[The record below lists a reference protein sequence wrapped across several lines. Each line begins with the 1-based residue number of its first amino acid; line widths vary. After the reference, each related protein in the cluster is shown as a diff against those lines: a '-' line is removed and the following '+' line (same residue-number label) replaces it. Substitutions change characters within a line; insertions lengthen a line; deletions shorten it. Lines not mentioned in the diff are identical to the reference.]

1 MKLASVVVT
10 GGLLCLSMSVQGW
23 ADDKCPPSVKAAVET
38 TFPGSEVK
46 KCEIETEKGKQVYE
60 VKLKTKDGHV
70 SKMNID
76 PAGLVLMTSQ
86 FVSTDTVPVVVMKN
100 FQGKYAGYKIVRT
113 EKVTFPDGKTTYR
126 VIYAKDNDTS
136 KKAVVYTPEGT
147 VVEEIQ
153 TYSDDAD
160 TD

>member
-1 MKLASVVVT
+1 MKLASVLAT
-10 GGLLCLSMSVQGW
+10 GGLLCFSMQAF
-23 ADDKCPPSVKAAVET
+23 ADDPCPPSVKAAVET

-86 FVSTDTVPVVVMKN
+86 SVESNTVPAAVMKN
-100 FQGKYAGYKIVRT
+100 FQNKYPNDKIVRT
-113 EKVTFPDGKTTYR
+113 EKVTSSDGKTTYR
-126 VIYAKDNDTS
+126 VIYTDAKDNGR
-136 KKAVVYTPEGT
+136 KAVVYTPEGK
-147 VVEEIQ
+147 VVDE
-153 TYSDDAD
+153 SDTWSDEAD

>member
-1 MKLASVVVT
+1 MKLAWVVVT
-10 GGLLCLSMSVQGW
+10 GGLLCFPLQAL
-23 ADDKCPPSVKAAVET
+23 ADDKCPESVKSAVEK

-86 FVSTDTVPVVVMKN
+86 FVETNTVPVVVIKN
-100 FQGKYAGYKIVRT
+100 FQGKYAHYKIVRT
-113 EKVTFPDGKTTYR
+113 EKVTYPDGKMTYR
-126 VIYAKDNDTS
+126 VIYAKDNS
-136 KKAVVYTPEGT
+136 GKKAVVYTPEGT
-147 VVEEIQ
+147 VVEEIE

-160 TD
+160 VD

>member
-1 MKLASVVVT
+1 MKLAWVVVT
-10 GGLLCLSMSVQGW
+10 GGLLCLSMPAL
-23 ADDKCPPSVKAAVET
+23 ADDQCPTSVRSAVEK

-76 PAGLVLMTSQ
+76 PAGLILMTSQ
-86 FVSTDTVPVVVMKN
+86 FVETDTVPVVVMKN
-100 FQGKYAGYKIVRT
+100 FQGKYANYKIVRT
-113 EKVTFPDGKTTYR
+113 EKVTFSDGKTTYR
-126 VIYAKDNDTS
+126 VIYAKDNS

-147 VVEEIQ
+147 VVEEIE

-160 TD
+160 MD

>member
-1 MKLASVVVT
+1 MKLAWVVVT
-10 GGLLCLSMSVQGW
+10 GGLLCLSMPALA
-23 ADDKCPPSVKAAVET
+23 ADDNCPTSVRSAVEK

-86 FVSTDTVPVVVMKN
+86 FVETETVPVVVIKN
-100 FQGKYAGYKIVRT
+100 FQGKYANYKIVRT

-126 VIYAKDNDTS
+126 VIYAKDSSS
-136 KKAVVYTPEGT
+136 KRAVVYTPEGT
-147 VVEEIQ
+147 VVEEIE

-160 TD
+160 MD

>member
-1 MKLASVVVT
+1 MKLAWIVVT
-10 GGLLCLSMSVQGW
+10 GGLLCLPVQAV
-23 ADDKCPPSVKAAVET
+23 ADDQCPPSVKSAVEK

-60 VKLKTKDGHV
+60 VKLKTRDGHV

-86 FVSTDTVPVVVMKN
+86 YVATDAVPVVVIKN
-100 FQGKYAGYKIVRT
+100 FQGKYANYKIVRT

-126 VIYAKDNDTS
+126 VIYAKDNSS
-136 KKAVVYTPEGT
+136 KKAVIYTPEGT
-147 VVEEIQ
+147 VVEEIE
-153 TYSDDAD
+153 TYSDDSD
-160 TD
+160 LD

>member
-1 MKLASVVVT
+1 MKTAWVVVAI
-10 GGLLCLSMSVQGW
+10 GLLCFSMQAL
-23 ADDKCPPSVKAAVET
+23 ADDKCPASVQSAVER

-86 FVSTDTVPVVVMKN
+86 FVATDTVPVVVMKN
-100 FQGKYAGYKIVRT
+100 FQGKYANYKVVRT

-126 VIYAKDNDTS
+126 VIYAKDNSS

-147 VVEEIQ
+147 VVEEIE
-153 TYSDDAD
+153 TYNDDAD